1 MKMMIM
7 TVTVGCSGTRL
18 TSSRHKHNFPI
29 LVVPTTPEATNDDHD
44 HDDANDLNGDDDDAK
59 DHDDDD
65 ANDAGDDDNL
75 ANESGDDKL

>member
-1 MKMMIM
+1 MMIM

-44 HDDANDLNGDDDDAK
+44 HDDANDLNGDHDDAK
-59 DHDDDD
+59 GHNGDDDD
-65 ANDAGDDDNL
+65 ATMMMMMMMMPMR
-75 ANESGDDKL
+75 SI